1 VDEGFRFCGLG
12 FAVRIHWL
20 KSMMISGEK
29 EFVWELILSAA
40 TPVAYNP
47 ATLQGKRR
55 LQSLWQRDARKTR
68 NNQFRKGLTTI
79 K

>member
-1 VDEGFRFCGLG
+1 
-12 FAVRIHWL
+12 
-20 KSMMISGEK
+20 MMISGEK
-29 EFVWELILSAA
+29 EVCLREIPSAA

-55 LQSLWQRDARKTR
+55 LKSLWQQDARKLG
-68 NNQFRKGLTTI
+68 NNQYRKGLTRI

>member
-1 VDEGFRFCGLG
+1 
-12 FAVRIHWL
+12 
-20 KSMMISGEK
+20 MMISGEMK
-29 EFVWELILSAA
+29 FVSEIILFAA

-55 LQSLWQRDARKTR
+55 LKSLWRTDARNIGT
-68 NNQFRKGLTTI
+68 NQFPKGLTTI